1 MTTQEQELLKMIAGD
16 VMEQIK
22 RRPVAEKPS
31 SLVSEKAEKTE
42 KT

>member
-22 RRPVAEKPS
+22 RRPVTETTS
-31 SLVSEKAEKTE
+31 NLGSEKDKKAVM
-42 KT
+42 